1 MEIVNSYKPDFIFAI
16 GDDATDEDMFLE
28 LPADAITI
36 KVGNKKSA
44 AQFYVDTQQEAV
56 QLIEYFA
63 YNRVKQQQI
72 NGSDSEIK
80 KIETYDEN
88 SEA

>member
-1 MEIVNSYKPDFIFAI
+1 
-16 GDDATDEDMFLE
+16 MFLE

-63 YNRVKQQQI
+63 YNKKKQE
-72 NGSDSEIK
+72 EIK
-80 KIETYDEN
+80 ASSSQIKIETYDEN
-88 SEA
+88 SKT

>member
-1 MEIVNSYKPDFIFAI
+1 
-16 GDDATDEDMFLE
+16 MFLE

-63 YNRVKQQQI
+63 YNNKQKETKDSSSQI
-72 NGSDSEIK
+72 

-88 SEA
+88 SKT